1 MAENLSNQS
10 VPEAAARVAAVVNR
24 LVNRIGSNAESKER
38 LAEIEIPEELRDNLA
53 LFLRLERRVLSE
65 YDPEIAD
72 LFDKILTAEIVA
84 NAGNPGTRAADESVD
99 EQGVPT
105 ADEPTA
111 VAFREVV
118 DLIDSLPLDKQQVI
132 VRAFTSFFHLANLS
146 EENYRVAQLREREAG
161 ASTDT
166 EVDPANELTV
176 AYHQLV
182 NEMGVE
188 GANELLD
195 KLEFHP
201 VFTAHP
207 TEARRKQVDGDEGQ
221 QLQQI
226 LPTVAGRLPDGRH
239 DAHRPGKIVDAL
251 PPAEQVREGGKN
263 DAPVVQHT
271 VAGLPQHVAGR
282 LGQPVHG
289 KAQAHVHLPGF
300 VRPGVELHI
309 RQLHGLAVPQYG
321 KVSPVLLGAH
331 QLIDDI
337 VGHEAAPAVH
347 RNDLVPRLQAGLA
360 AEGTVLHGIDHLAGQ
375 RGALGR
381 EQDQQHHEPQIGR
394 AHV

>member
-1 MAENLSNQS
+1 MGGNVAENLSNQS

-24 LVNRIGSNAESKER
+24 LVNRIGSNAESRER

-72 LFDKILTAEIVA
+72 LFDKILTAEIVV
-84 NAGNPGTRAADESVD
+84 NAGNPGTCAADEAVD

-182 NEMGVE
+182 NELGVE

-207 TEARRKQVDGDEGQ
+207 TEARRKAVE
-221 QLQQI
+221 
-226 LPTVAGRLPDGRH
+226 
-239 DAHRPGKIVDAL
+239 GKIRRISNL
-251 PPAEQVREGGKN
+251 LEERP
-263 DAPVVQHT
+263 
-271 VAGLPQHVAGR
+271 R
-282 LGQPVHG
+282 LGGSDLVENERHMLQEID
-289 KAQAHVHLPGF
+289 AWC
-300 VRPGVELHI
+300 VRVPSRSRSPRRSRKPIPSSTSSITRCSTLSPLSIVVLTIGCWATSRYCAAAVPGVLPS
-309 RQLHGLAVPQYG
+309 RQL
-321 KVSPVLLGAH
+321 
-331 QLIDDI
+331 D
-337 VGHEAAPAVH
+337 
-347 RNDLVPRLQAGLA
+347 RFRPR
-360 AEGTVLHGIDHLAGQ
+360 
-375 RGALGR
+375 R
-381 EQDQQHHEPQIGR
+381 
-394 AHV
+394 

>member
-1 MAENLSNQS
+1 MGGNVAENLSNQS

-24 LVNRIGSNAESKER
+24 LVNRIGSNAESRER

-207 TEARRKQVDGDEGQ
+207 TEARRKAVE
-221 QLQQI
+221 
-226 LPTVAGRLPDGRH
+226 
-239 DAHRPGKIVDAL
+239 GKIRRISNL
-251 PPAEQVREGGKN
+251 LEERP
-263 DAPVVQHT
+263 
-271 VAGLPQHVAGR
+271 R
-282 LGQPVHG
+282 LGG
-289 KAQAHVHLPGF
+289 
-300 VRPGVELHI
+300 
-309 RQLHGLAVPQYG
+309 
-321 KVSPVLLGAH
+321 S
-331 QLIDDI
+331 
-337 VGHEAAPAVH
+337 
-347 RNDLVPRLQAGLA
+347 DLVENERHMLQEIDARSPRRSRKPIPSSTSSITRCSTSFPSSIVVLTTGCWATRPVPCRRCARRSSIPAAGSVPTA
-360 AEGTVLHGIDHLAGQ
+360 TVTPTSPP
-375 RGALGR
+375 R
-381 EQDQQHHEPQIGR
+381 
-394 AHV
+394 

>member
-24 LVNRIGSNAESKER
+24 LVNRIGSNAESRER

-84 NAGNPGTRAADESVD
+84 NAGNPGSRAADESVD

-188 GANELLD
+188 GANELLG

-201 VFTAHP
+201 VFTEETFAVDRNAGAFHRFGKIGNHHVRRFDRRRQFGVFRIFGHHRADFLALRTALERQRP
-207 TEARRKQVDGDEGQ
+207 TFFAGGQIARELEH
-221 QLQQI
+221 QLGSRNFRRSD
-226 LPTVAGRLPDGRH
+226 LDGRTAGTGRKGDFVLTEKTFALDRDIGSLHRFLESRDH
-239 DAHRPGKIVDAL
+239 DAGQLDRSRQIRVL
-251 PPAEQVREGGKN
+251 P
-263 DAPVVQHT
+263 
-271 VAGLPQHVAGR
+271 
-282 LGQPVHG
+282 
-289 KAQAHVHLPGF
+289 
-300 VRPGVELHI
+300 
-309 RQLHGLAVPQYG
+309 AV
-321 KVSPVLLGAH
+321 VLLVATRSSG
-331 QLIDDI
+331 
-337 VGHEAAPAVH
+337 EPH
-347 RNDLVPRLQAGLA
+347 RGD
-360 AEGTVLHGIDHLAGQ
+360 
-375 RGALGR
+375 
-381 EQDQQHHEPQIGR
+381 
-394 AHV
+394 

>member
-1 MAENLSNQS
+1 MGGNVAENLSNQS

-24 LVNRIGSNAESKER
+24 LVNRIGSNAESRER

-84 NAGNPGTRAADESVD
+84 NAGNPGSRAADESVD

-188 GANELLD
+188 GANELLG

-207 TEARRKQVDGDEGQ
+207 TEPVARPSR
-221 QLQQI
+221 
-226 LPTVAGRLPDGRH
+226 ARF
-239 DAHRPGKIVDAL
+239 A
-251 PPAEQVREGGKN
+251 
-263 DAPVVQHT
+263 
-271 VAGLPQHVAGR
+271 
-282 LGQPVHG
+282 
-289 KAQAHVHLPGF
+289 
-300 VRPGVELHI
+300 
-309 RQLHGLAVPQYG
+309 
-321 KVSPVLLGAH
+321 VSPTCWRSVR
-331 QLIDDI
+331 
-337 VGHEAAPAVH
+337 VWAAPTWWRTSAICCRRSTPWCV
-347 RNDLVPRLQAGLA
+347 
-360 AEGTVLHGIDHLAGQ
+360 
-375 RGALGR
+375 
-381 EQDQQHHEPQIGR
+381 R
-394 AHV
+394 APSR

>member
-1 MAENLSNQS
+1 MGGNVAENLSNQS

-24 LVNRIGSNAESKER
+24 LVNRIGSNAESRER

-72 LFDKILTAEIVA
+72 LFDKILTAEIVV
-84 NAGNPGTRAADESVD
+84 NAGNPGTCAADEAVD

-182 NEMGVE
+182 NELGVE

-195 KLEFHP
+195 KL
-201 VFTAHP
+201 
-207 TEARRKQVDGDEGQ
+207 
-221 QLQQI
+221 
-226 LPTVAGRLPDGRH
+226 
-239 DAHRPGKIVDAL
+239 
-251 PPAEQVREGGKN
+251 
-263 DAPVVQHT
+263 
-271 VAGLPQHVAGR
+271 
-282 LGQPVHG
+282 
-289 KAQAHVHLPGF
+289 
-300 VRPGVELHI
+300 
-309 RQLHGLAVPQYG
+309 
-321 KVSPVLLGAH
+321 
-331 QLIDDI
+331 
-337 VGHEAAPAVH
+337 
-347 RNDLVPRLQAGLA
+347 
-360 AEGTVLHGIDHLAGQ
+360 
-375 RGALGR
+375 
-381 EQDQQHHEPQIGR
+381 
-394 AHV
+394 